1 MTPSELEGAG
11 PAGTAPNSLR
21 RNTAINLA
29 GALAPLLLLVVT
41 VPLYLGIV
49 GDARYGVL
57 VVVSVLLG
65 YFGAFDL
72 GLGRAT
78 ANQIATMDG
87 DRAAD
92 RSAVLWTALL
102 LNLAFTGAAAIL
114 LFFVADL
121 LIGTV
126 FKIPAELR
134 SEALGALPWMA
145 AAVPLATTSSVL
157 RGALEGRER
166 FVAANAV
173 GLLGIAL
180 FQLVP
185 LAIAYVWGPNLTWLI
200 AGATIATLVTT
211 LATFVACWEYVRP
224 ATSPRFDRRRARQ
237 LLRYGG
243 CVNVTGAVGPLLNVL
258 DRLVIAAALG
268 ARAVT
273 QYTVPFTLVARI
285 DILPS
290 SVARALFP
298 RFSALPGDEAAAL
311 GRRALL
317 GLAAIATP
325 AVVLGVILVEPFL
338 VAWVGPDL
346 AEKAAPV
353 AAILLLGLWLNGL
366 AHIPFALLQAQGRP
380 DVPAKLHLL
389 ELPPYLLALWLG
401 LSLFGVE
408 GAAWAW
414 SIRAA
419 ADAALLFWA
428 SRVALK
434 NLLPLAPALGLVVLA
449 CVGALTIFSE
459 PAVRVAA
466 GAALVVLALA
476 WAWRAAP
483 RTLRPRFRRTLAG
496 VTVGSS
502 P

>member
-1 MTPSELEGAG
+1 MRD
-11 PAGTAPNSLR
+11 PAVTADTAPSSIRRNSL
-21 RNTAINLA
+21 INLA
-29 GALAPLLLLVVT
+29 GALAPLLLLLVS
-41 VPLYLGIV
+41 VPLYLGTV

-57 VVVSVLLG
+57 VIVSVLLG
-65 YFGAFDL
+65 YFGTFDL

-78 ANQIATMDG
+78 ANQIAKMDG

-92 RSAVLWTALL
+92 RAMVLWTALL
-102 LNLAFTGAAAIL
+102 LNLAFAGAAAVVF
-114 LFFVADL
+114 LFAADL

-126 FKIPAELR
+126 FKLPSGLR
-134 SEALGALPWMA
+134 SETLAALPWMA

-166 FVAANAV
+166 FVAANAL
-173 GLLGIAL
+173 GILGIAL

-185 LAIAYVWGPNLTWLI
+185 LAIAYMRGPNLTWLI

-211 LATFVACWEYVRP
+211 LVSFVACWEHVRL
-224 ATSPRFDRRRARQ
+224 ATSVRFDRGRARM

-243 CVNVTGAVGPLLNVL
+243 WVTVTGAVGPLLTVL
-258 DRLVIAAALG
+258 DRLVIAATLG

-273 QYTVPFTLVARI
+273 QYTVPFALVARI
-285 DILPS
+285 ELLPS

-298 RFSALPGDEAAAL
+298 RFSALPGDEAAVL

-317 GLAAIATP
+317 GLAAVATP
-325 AVVLGVILVEPFL
+325 AVVLVLVLVEPFL
-338 VAWVGPDL
+338 AAWVGPAL
-346 AEKAAPV
+346 AETAAPV

-366 AHIPFALLQAQGRP
+366 AYIPFALLQGQGRP
-380 DVPAKLHLL
+380 DVPAKLHVL

-414 SIRAA
+414 SIRAG

-428 SRVALK
+428 SRVSFR
-434 NLLPLAPALGLVVLA
+434 NLLPLVPAAGAVVLA

-459 PAVRVAA
+459 PFLRVLAGVVLVVFALGWAVRT
-466 GAALVVLALA
+466 
-476 WAWRAAP
+476 AP
-483 RTLRPRFRRTLAG
+483 PALRPPFRRTLAG
-496 VTVGSS
+496 TAVGSS